1 MAEKEKWGSGLGEEE
16 PKGEEE
22 RRKTNGTE
30 GWRGRC
36 QEGHMV
42 ERWGLNEVYGERPGE
57 KGRPRVKA
65 QWQAKRKR
73 MHANMV

>member
-1 MAEKEKWGSGLGEEE
+1 MGRKKWEKQ
-16 PKGEEE
+16 
-22 RRKTNGTE
+22 TE
-30 GWRGRC
+30 QRDGRGRC

-57 KGRPRVKA
+57 KGRPRIGS

-73 MHANMV
+73 MYANMV